1 MDNFS
6 PTTFKYTL
14 GSLYSPQERA
24 ISYTASPGSIVTKTV
39 SGATLYITIT
49 DELHIQKNE
58 YAINFL
64 TVGACL
70 TSLSING
77 NPVDGFSWDKYEYD
91 FSDSLEYQEDI
102 VSYTTQQFDV
112 VVNGLRIN
120 FADWGIRTE
129 TKYDEAVGTLKIFVY
144 YDYVGEGQQGT
155 VDQKTYVMKF
165 IRPKLESFLT
175 SLKLDGMPIDSFSA
189 DKYVYDLSDYSFS
202 SIIYNTSHGTEYLKS
217 LSDVDVNG
225 GFYSIKLSKPNDS
238 NDGIEC
244 CRLRWTGSKYAIT
257 DLFYEEETGIFSITV
272 KSYDYAE
279 DSSNIHVY
287 KILTRKIDSLS
298 IYSFKVVYLSEGEW
312 SNIVNVVANEHKYKA
327 FLTPSSRF
335 IYEKP
340 YYYDISANIPD
351 VDMTIQYSEA
361 SRMLTYAFSHK
372 TIQSLVDTYYVAL
385 QPYVTSLFM
394 NDNFICKAFD
404 KLEHYINRE
413 YKAEEFKY
421 ELPAGVVA
429 TESYDDSTH
438 ILTLTARYKTG
449 DTTSK
454 TEYHIHFL
462 PLDGVVYV
470 TDRTICVDGATEP
483 VYVYNF
489 RGALV
494 GISRSEEVR
503 IPVRQ
508 AGVYVVKAGGK
519 AAKVVV
525 K

>member
-1 MDNFS
+1 
-6 PTTFKYTL
+6 
-14 GSLYSPQERA
+14 
-24 ISYTASPGSIVTKTV
+24 
-39 SGATLYITIT
+39 
-49 DELHIQKNE
+49 
-58 YAINFL
+58 
-64 TVGACL
+64 
-70 TSLSING
+70 
-77 NPVDGFSWDKYEYD
+77 
-91 FSDSLEYQEDI
+91 
-102 VSYTTQQFDV
+102 
-112 VVNGLRIN
+112 
-120 FADWGIRTE
+120 
-129 TKYDEAVGTLKIFVY
+129 VY
-144 YDYVGEGQQGT
+144 YDYAGKGQQDT
-155 VDQKTYVMKF
+155 ADQKTYVIKF
-165 IRPKLESFLT
+165 IGPKLESFLT

-189 DKYVYDLSDYSFS
+189 DKYIYDFSDYSFS
-202 SIIYNTSHGTEYLKS
+202 SIMFNTRHGAEYLKN
-217 LSDVDVNG
+217 LSEVDVNDDS
-225 GFYSIKLSKPNDS
+225 YVIRLSKPNDS
-238 NDGIEC
+238 NDGIESSE
-244 CRLRWTGSKYAIT
+244 LSWTGSKYAIA
-257 DLFYEEETGIFSITV
+257 DFSYEEETGIFSIAV
-272 KSYDYAE
+272 KGYDYAE
-279 DSSNIHVY
+279 NSSNIHVY
-287 KILTRKIDSLS
+287 KILTKKIDCLS
-298 IYSFKVVYLSEGEW
+298 IDSFQVYYFRGEW
-312 SNIVNVVANEHKYKA
+312 SWSNNVNVIANEHEYRA
-327 FLTPSSRF
+327 FSPFPTDFTYDWTPHAWSASS
-335 IYEKP
+335 
-340 YYYDISANIPD
+340 NID
-351 VDMTIQYSEA
+351 VTMDIQYSEEA
-361 SRMLTYAFSHK
+361 HTIYYIFSHR
-372 TIQSLVDTYYVAL
+372 TIQSLVDTYSVVL
-385 QPYVTSLFM
+385 QPCVTSIFAGENLTYE
-394 NDNFICKAFD
+394 AFD